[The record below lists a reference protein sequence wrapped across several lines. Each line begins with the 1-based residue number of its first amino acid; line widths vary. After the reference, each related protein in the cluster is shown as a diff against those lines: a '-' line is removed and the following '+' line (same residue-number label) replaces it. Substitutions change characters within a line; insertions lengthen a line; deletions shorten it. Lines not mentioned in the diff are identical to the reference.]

1 MRLIDADSVAIKG
14 FYAGQAAT
22 GVRRHGNRQFTGVK
36 SRTAA
41 FRYHGPMQ
49 KKYETGLMWFRRDL
63 RVEDNAAL
71 YHALKSCKQVYCA
84 FVFDRDILDSLPRVD
99 RRVEFIRESVLS
111 LDGQLQKLGA
121 AAGRPGACLLT
132 AHHGAVDAVVRLA
145 SELGADAVFANHDDE
160 TQSLARD
167 AAVRAALE
175 AMGKAFYSFKDH
187 VIFERHEVLTLA
199 GKPYTV
205 FTPYKN
211 AWLKKVD
218 DFYLKAYPVEK
229 YGAALAP
236 VSASRRPVPSLGE
249 LGFEASNLS
258 ALKIP
263 AGSEGGARLFKDF
276 TGRMAQYKET
286 RDFPAVKGPSYLG
299 VHLRFGTVSIRHM
312 ASAAWRAVNHQSA
325 GSSDNEGAATWLS
338 ELIWR
343 DFYAQILA
351 NFPHAASSA
360 FKPDYDAIKWES
372 GEKAQRL
379 FQAWCAGRTG
389 YPLVDAAM
397 AQINQTGYMHNRL
410 RMVVASFLVKD
421 LGIDWRWGE
430 RYFAEKLNDFDLSA
444 NNGGWQW
451 AASTGCDAQPYFRIF
466 NPVSQSEKFDADGKF
481 IRKYVPILAQL
492 PDKLLHSPWL
502 AKPLELASAGVVLGE
517 NYPLPIVQHDEARAL
532 TLQRYAVVKKP

>member
-1 MRLIDADSVAIKG
+1 
-14 FYAGQAAT
+14 
-22 GVRRHGNRQFTGVK
+22 
-36 SRTAA
+36 
-41 FRYHGPMQ
+41 
-49 KKYETGLMWFRRDL
+49 MWFRRDL
-63 RVEDNAAL
+63 RVHDNAAL

-111 LDGQLQKLGA
+111 LEGQIQKLGTT
-121 AAGRPGACLLT
+121 AGKAGAGLLT
-132 AHHGAVDAVVRLA
+132 AHHGAADAVVQLA
-145 SELGADAVFANHDDE
+145 AELGVDAVFANHDDE
-160 TQSLARD
+160 PQSLARD
-167 AAVRAALE
+167 AAVQAELE
-175 AMGKAFYSFKDH
+175 AGGKAFHSFKDH
-187 VIFERHEVLTLA
+187 VIFERQEVLTLA

-218 DFYLKAYPVEK
+218 DFYLKPYPVEK
-229 YGAALAP
+229 YAAALATVP
-236 VSASRRPVPSLGE
+236 ASRRPVPSLGE
-249 LGFEASNLS
+249 LGFEASNLP
-258 ALKIP
+258 ALRIP
-263 AGSEGGARLFKDF
+263 TGSEGGSQLFEDF
-276 TGRMAQYKET
+276 INRMAQYKAT

-299 VHLRFGTVSIRHM
+299 VHLRFGTVSIRQM
-312 ASAAWRAVNHQSA
+312 ASVALNA
-325 GSSDNEGAATWLS
+325 GNRESEGAATWLS

-351 NFPHAASSA
+351 NFPHAVGSA
-360 FKPDYDAIKWES
+360 FKPEYDAIEWES
-372 GEKAQRL
+372 GEKAKVL
-379 FQAWCAGRTG
+379 FEAWCNGRTG

-410 RMVVASFLVKD
+410 RMVTASFLVKD

-430 RYFAEKLNDFDLSA
+430 RFFAEKLNDFDLSA

-481 IRKYVPILAQL
+481 IRRYVPLLAQL
-492 PDKLLHSPWL
+492 PDKALHSPWL
-502 AKPLELASAGVVLGE
+502 AAPLELAAAGVVLGK

-532 TLQRYAVVKKP
+532 TLQRYAVVKKT